1 MKFFSAV
8 AVATLALTA
17 QAYPAMPYPGT
28 YPQANNC
35 LAPSVVSDLHVTR
48 FDLSPV
54 TLCPGQEQTLRI
66 AGIYGG
72 FNSKDKLVVSSQ
84 RSYLDNLVGG
94 YQEVDVCQ
102 NGKCPTATL
111 DGSFDFTIKFPLKAD
126 HWAKVNGLRTVFL
139 FVSSLNREGRVGNQ
153 NTHFH
158 IRATPSPSL
167 ILSVTSRDPSCA
179 SSVSF
184 MAILADTD
192 GSC

>member
-126 HWAKVNGLRTVFL
+126 HWAKGNSFTLTYSLRNVEGPQLCQFTTLSDANVASGCPATTTSGRPTQTHIPIPTL
-139 FVSSLNREGRVGNQ
+139 TLN
-153 NTHFH
+153 
-158 IRATPSPSL
+158 
-167 ILSVTSRDPSCA
+167 
-179 SSVSF
+179 
-184 MAILADTD
+184 
-192 GSC
+192 